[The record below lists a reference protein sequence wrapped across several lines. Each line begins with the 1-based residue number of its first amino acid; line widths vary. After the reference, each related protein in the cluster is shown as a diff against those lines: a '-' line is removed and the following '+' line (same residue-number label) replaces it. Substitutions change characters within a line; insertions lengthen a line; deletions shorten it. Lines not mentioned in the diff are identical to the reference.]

1 MTGAITRLYGI
12 VKFEEPLLCHKDLL
26 GNTFPVCVGGVDGQ
40 LELPIG
46 PIESGR
52 PADPLREFLLPP
64 GDAKAWK
71 QGEAPIRW
79 GLRYANQYPN
89 GHPEIWRMLLW
100 FDVPTEN
107 VSSLSTRVHRNFEQ
121 WRTRFFEGLDMLST
135 RWLVDSYV
143 VQSSEPEGL
152 DLFIWNQSGKVER
165 PFTRAPVTII
175 SPNSSNPDPALLQ
188 SHFLDACR
196 FASNGLDL
204 PEPYRFQ
211 LVAHR
216 AIGEKDFRKAIVE
229 TAVASEIAL
238 TQTIEA
244 RLLHD
249 NVSYAEKI
257 LKKFS
262 MLGGRI
268 DLALAMGIHVP
279 TDVKQHLVEP
289 RNRVAHRG
297 YAPSEEEAVKAV
309 QATGSILRVNLPP
322 IV

>member
-1 MTGAITRLYGI
+1 MTGARTRLYGI

-46 PIESGR
+46 PIETGR

-64 GDAKAWK
+64 RDAKAWK
-71 QGEAPIRW
+71 QGEAAIRW
-79 GLRYANQYPN
+79 GRRYANHYPN
-89 GHPEIWRMLLW
+89 GHPDVWRMLLW
-100 FDVPTEN
+100 FDLPPED
-107 VSSLSTRVHRNFEQ
+107 VSSLSTRVHQNFNQ
-121 WRTRFFEGLDMLST
+121 WRTRFFEGLDLLST

-143 VQSSEPEGL
+143 VLNSEPEDL

-165 PFTRAPVTII
+165 PYVQATVEVI
-175 SPNSSNPDPALLQ
+175 SSYSSNPDPALTQ

-244 RLLHD
+244 RLLND

-262 MLGGRI
+262 MLSGRI
-268 DLALAMGIHVP
+268 DLAIAMGLHVP
-279 TDVKQHLVEP
+279 TDVKSHLVDP

-309 QATGSILRVNLPP
+309 KATESILRVNLPS